1 MKQKTKQKVITE
13 REIIRF
19 RQCLYKA
26 EKSPS
31 TIDKYVRDV
40 RKLQQYANGRILT
53 KTLMLEYKR
62 DLEVSSTYKA
72 TSINSY
78 IAAIN
83 QFCQAMH
90 WNDLCIK
97 TIKVQRT
104 AFEPEEKELTMQE
117 YKRLVT
123 VAIRQNNLKTAMLLQ
138 TLAGTGIRV
147 GELRHINVDCLEYGV
162 ADVYNKGKVRRI
174 LLPSALQKL
183 LKEYVKK
190 QDIKIGAVFQ
200 NKHHQPMDR
209 REVWSRLK
217 AIATSANV
225 SSVKV
230 YPHNLRHLFAREF
243 YRQTGDIV
251 KLADVLGHSNIDTT
265 RIYVKSTGSEHRQQ
279 LDQMDMVSGSNI
291 AMSLSHK
298 ADIIKEDSDPITIT
312 QSGIVIATPENL
324 RSVAENIHLVQ
335 CLSDLAEFNKR
346 IKL

>member
-26 EKSPS
+26 EKSLS

-104 AFEPEEKELTMQE
+104 AFEPEEKELT
-117 YKRLVT
+117 
-123 VAIRQNNLKTAMLLQ
+123 IGRQ
-138 TLAGTGIRV
+138 
-147 GELRHINVDCLEYGV
+147 
-162 ADVYNKGKVRRI
+162 
-174 LLPSALQKL
+174 
-183 LKEYVKK
+183 
-190 QDIKIGAVFQ
+190 
-200 NKHHQPMDR
+200 
-209 REVWSRLK
+209 
-217 AIATSANV
+217 
-225 SSVKV
+225 
-230 YPHNLRHLFAREF
+230 
-243 YRQTGDIV
+243 
-251 KLADVLGHSNIDTT
+251 
-265 RIYVKSTGSEHRQQ
+265 
-279 LDQMDMVSGSNI
+279 
-291 AMSLSHK
+291 
-298 ADIIKEDSDPITIT
+298 
-312 QSGIVIATPENL
+312 
-324 RSVAENIHLVQ
+324 
-335 CLSDLAEFNKR
+335 
-346 IKL
+346 

>member
-1 MKQKTKQKVITE
+1 MKQKSKQKVITE

-90 WNDLCIK
+90 WNNLCIK

-147 GELRHINVDCLEYGV
+147 GEQRYINVDCLEYGV

-183 LKEYVKK
+183 LKEYVQK

-200 NKHHQPMDR
+200 NRHHQPMDR

-217 AIATSANV
+217 AIAASANV
-225 SSVKV
+225 SSV
-230 YPHNLRHLFAREF
+230 
-243 YRQTGDIV
+243 
-251 KLADVLGHSNIDTT
+251 
-265 RIYVKSTGSEHRQQ
+265 
-279 LDQMDMVSGSNI
+279 
-291 AMSLSHK
+291 
-298 ADIIKEDSDPITIT
+298 
-312 QSGIVIATPENL
+312 
-324 RSVAENIHLVQ
+324 
-335 CLSDLAEFNKR
+335 
-346 IKL
+346 